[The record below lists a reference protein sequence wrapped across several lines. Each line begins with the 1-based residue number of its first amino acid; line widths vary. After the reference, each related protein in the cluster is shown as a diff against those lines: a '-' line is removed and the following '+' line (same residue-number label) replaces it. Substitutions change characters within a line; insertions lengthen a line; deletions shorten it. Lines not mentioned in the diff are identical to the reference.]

1 MKIDSSLLNEESQE
15 DETLENEVQEINSG
29 AGLIHVKDEKQQ
41 LTGGATSITHM
52 KSR

>member
-1 MKIDSSLLNEESQE
+1 MKLDSSILGQSQE

-41 LTGGATSITHM
+41 LAGGLTSITPV